1 MEDKRG
7 RKRSHQ
13 LQSEDSPQDQDQ
25 IRLKKFSQWFLIV
38 LQFFSS
44 RMIRP
49 LGYNFMSSEA
59 IKIRSKIVNHMI

>member
-44 RMIRP
+44 RLIRP
-49 LGYNFMSSEA
+49 LRYNFMSSEA